1 MFASVET
8 VPGSVVRK
16 GPDRASLSLSFL
28 GDGDCDGDEDGDGEG
43 DREEREKWC
52 AGSDEGGE
60 AEKVGLAESREGS
73 LQNLSNVAEAAAAH
87 PPDPVSPTTPL
98 APALAA
104 DQETDTE
111 ADVDEQ
117 GLGISLEGAI
127 STIIEG
133 PLEEHAFTNEEA
145 MNTSELY
152 ENIPQH
158 SVVSADD
165 FLPMFTFCV
174 VQAALP
180 QLLIVKELMTA
191 LVDDEESFGECGY
204 YIATMEASTIHIVDL
219 AEQFEGILAA
229 SSSSSSSSR
238 AQAP

>member
-1 MFASVET
+1 MT
-8 VPGSVVRK
+8 
-16 GPDRASLSLSFL
+16 
-28 GDGDCDGDEDGDGEG
+28 
-43 DREEREKWC
+43 
-52 AGSDEGGE
+52 
-60 AEKVGLAESREGS
+60 ESREDS
-73 LQNLSNVAEAAAAH
+73 LQNLSQAAEAAAAH
-87 PPDPVSPTTPL
+87 PPDLDSPTTPL
-98 APALAA
+98 ALPTSA
-104 DQETDTE
+104 DQEADADADT
-111 ADVDEQ
+111 DEQ
-117 GLGISLEGAI
+117 GMGVLGGTDTSAN

-133 PLEEHAFTNEEA
+133 ALEENAFTNEEA

-219 AEQFEGILAA
+219 AEQFERILAA